1 MQSLR
6 DILDCIRRGETSPA
20 DALAV
25 SEARIVEHEPRIQ
38 AFASRPDAL
47 QPGEG
52 PLAGIACGVKDI
64 IDTADL
70 PTRMGSS
77 IYDGW
82 RPRADAPVV
91 MALKAAGATVAGKT
105 HTTAFAFLD
114 PAPTHNPHDPAASP
128 GGSSAGSAAAVAA
141 AMIPLALGTQTGG
154 SVIRPAAYCGVAAI
168 KPSYALLPTV
178 GVKPFS
184 WSLDTLGLMAASA
197 DDVGLALAA
206 ITGRPGLDAVAAEL
220 SGLRIGIHHQT
231 YAGGPEPGSAA
242 ALERFQELAGAAG
255 AMLVPHEGT
264 ASLAEAFQAHGPL
277 QDYEATQAL
286 AWEYAEHRDALPPKL
301 RAYLDA
307 ARATTPAQY
316 DEARRLSR
324 RGRDAAR
331 AFFAEVDV
339 VVTYAAPGEAP
350 DTLASTGDSRFN
362 RLWTLLGVPCVTVP
376 LMRGPR
382 GLPASIQIIGAFGRD
397 DHVISVAK
405 GFEKLVG
412 PQSRE
417 R

>member
-6 DILDCIRRGETSPA
+6 DILNRIATGETSPEQ
-20 DALAV
+20 ALAF
-25 SEARIVEHEPRIQ
+25 SAARIAQREPAIQ
-38 AFASRPDAL
+38 AFAS
-47 QPGEG
+47 QPETLVPGQG

-70 PTRMGSS
+70 PTGMGSS
-77 IYDGW
+77 IYEGW
-82 RPRADAPVV
+82 RPRADAPIV
-91 MALKAAGATVAGKT
+91 MALKGAGATVAGKT

-114 PAPTHNPHDPAASP
+114 PAPTHNPHDPTASP

-141 AMIPLALGTQTGG
+141 GMIPLAIGTQTGG

-168 KPSYALLPTV
+168 KPSYALLPTI

-184 WSLDTLGLMAASA
+184 WSLDTLGLMAARA
-197 DDVGLALAA
+197 DDLGLALAA
-206 ITGRPGLDAVAAEL
+206 ITGRAALDAPAASL
-220 SGLRIGIHHQT
+220 AGLRIGIHHQP
-231 YAGGPEPGSAA
+231 YAGAPEPASAA
-242 ALERFQELAGAAG
+242 ALQRFEELAAQAGAA
-255 AMLVPHEGT
+255 LVPHAGSV
-264 ASLAEAFQAHGPL
+264 ALAEAYQAHGPL
-277 QDYEATQAL
+277 QDWEATQAL
-286 AWEYAEHRDALPPKL
+286 AWEYAHRREALPPKL

-331 AFFAEVDV
+331 SFFAEVDV

-350 DTLASTGDSRFN
+350 DTMNSTGDSRFN
-362 RLWTLLGVPCVTVP
+362 RLWTLLGVPCLTVP

-382 GLPASIQIIGAFGRD
+382 GLPATVQIMAGFGRD
-397 DHVISVAK
+397 EHVIAVAK
-405 GFEKLVG
+405 ALESHVSAGV
-412 PQSRE
+412 
-417 R
+417 

>member
-6 DILDCIRRGETSPA
+6 EILSRIARGETTPA
-20 DALAV
+20 AALAA
-25 SEARIVEHEPRIQ
+25 SAARIAEHEPRIK
-38 AFASRPDAL
+38 AFASRPDTL
-47 QPGEG
+47 LPGDG

-70 PTRMGSS
+70 PTRMGSA
-77 IYDGW
+77 IYEGW
-82 RPRADAPVV
+82 RPRADAPIV

-141 AMIPLALGTQTGG
+141 GMIPLALGTQTGG

-206 ITGRPGLDAVAAEL
+206 ITGRPGLDALAASL
-220 SGLRIGIHHQT
+220 SGLRIGIHHQH
-231 YAGGPEPGSAA
+231 YAGAPEPASVA
-242 ALERFQELAGAAG
+242 ALQRFQELAVRAG
-255 AMLVPHEGT
+255 AVLVPQDGP
-264 ASLAEAFQAHGPL
+264 AALAEAFDAHGPL

-286 AWEYAEHRDALPPKL
+286 AWEYAHHRDALPPKL

-307 ARATTPAQY
+307 ARATTSEQY
-316 DEARRLSR
+316 DMARRLSR

-331 AFFAEVDV
+331 GFFTEADV
-339 VVTYAAPGEAP
+339 IVTYAASGEAP
-350 DTLASTGDSRFN
+350 DTLESTGDSRFN

-376 LMRGPR
+376 LTRGPR
-382 GLPASIQIIGAFGRD
+382 GLPATVQVIGGFGRD
-397 DHVISVAK
+397 EHVIAVAK
-405 GFEKLVG
+405 GLEKLVEAG
-412 PQSRE
+412 A
-417 R
+417 

>member
-6 DILDCIRRGETSPA
+6 DILNRIERGETTSA

-25 SEARIVEHEPRIQ
+25 SAALIAEREPQIK

-47 QPGEG
+47 LPGEG

-77 IYDGW
+77 IYEGW
-82 RPRADAPVV
+82 RPRADAPIV

-114 PAPTHNPHDPAASP
+114 PAPTHNPHDPTASP

-141 AMIPLALGTQTGG
+141 GMIPLALGTQTGG

-184 WSLDTLGLMAASA
+184 WSLDTLGLMAGGA

-206 ITGRPGLDAVAAEL
+206 ISGRPEMDAPAASL
-220 SGLRIGIHHQT
+220 SGLRIGIHHQS
-231 YAGGPEPGSAA
+231 YAGEPEPASVV
-242 ALERFQELAGAAG
+242 ALQRFQELAAG
-255 AMLVPHEGT
+255 AGAVLVPHEG
-264 ASLAEAFQAHGPL
+264 AAALAEAFHAHGPL

-286 AWEYAEHRDALPPKL
+286 AWEYAVHRDALPPKL

-307 ARATTPAQY
+307 ARAATPEQY

-339 VVTYAAPGEAP
+339 VVSYAAPGEAP
-350 DTLASTGDSRFN
+350 DTLGSTGDSRFN

-376 LMRGPR
+376 LTRGPR
-382 GLPASIQIIGAFGRD
+382 GLPATIQIIAGFGND
-397 DHVISVAK
+397 HHVIAVAK
-405 GFEKLVG
+405 GLEKLVG
-412 PQSRE
+412 AGV
-417 R
+417 

>member
-6 DILDCIRRGETSPA
+6 EILDRIARGETTPA
-20 DALAV
+20 AALTA
-25 SEARIVEHEPRIQ
+25 SAARIAEGEPRIK

-47 QPGEG
+47 LPGEG
-52 PLAGIACGVKDI
+52 PLSGIACGVKDI
-64 IDTADL
+64 IDTAEL
-70 PTRMGSS
+70 PTAMGSS
-77 IYDGW
+77 IYEGW
-82 RPRADAPVV
+82 RPRADAPIV

-114 PAPTHNPHDPAASP
+114 PAPTHNPHDLTASP

-141 AMIPLALGTQTGG
+141 GMIPLALGTQTGG

-197 DDVGLALAA
+197 DDLGLALAA
-206 ITGRPGLDAVAAEL
+206 IAGRPELDAPAASL
-220 SGLRIGIHHQT
+220 SGLRIGIHHQAF
-231 YAGGPEPGSAA
+231 AGAPEPASAA
-242 ALERFQELAGAAG
+242 ALQRFEELANAAG
-255 AMLVPHEGT
+255 AKLVPLDGP
-264 ASLAEAFQAHGPL
+264 AALSEAFAAHGPL

-286 AWEYAEHRDALPPKL
+286 AWEYAVHREALPPKL

-307 ARATTPAQY
+307 ARATTPEQY

-331 AFFAEVDV
+331 PFFAEVDV
-339 VVTYAAPGEAP
+339 VVSYAAPGEAP
-350 DTLASTGDSRFN
+350 DTLGSTGDSRFN

-376 LMRGPR
+376 LTRGPR
-382 GLPASIQIIGAFGRD
+382 GLPATVQVIAGFGD
-397 DHVISVAK
+397 DHHVIAVAK
-405 GFEKLVG
+405 GLEKLVAAG
-412 PQSRE
+412 V
-417 R
+417 

>member
-6 DILDCIRRGETSPA
+6 DILNRIERGETDA
-20 DALAV
+20 AAALAV
-25 SEARIVEHEPRIQ
+25 AAARIAEHEPQIK

-47 QPGEG
+47 LPGQG

-77 IYDGW
+77 IYEGW
-82 RPRADAPVV
+82 RPRADAPIV

-114 PAPTHNPHDPAASP
+114 PAPTHNPHDLTASP

-141 AMIPLALGTQTGG
+141 GMIPLAIGTQTGG

-178 GVKPFS
+178 GMKPFS

-206 ITGRPGLDAVAAEL
+206 IAGRPGLDAPAASL
-220 SGLRIGIHHQT
+220 SGLRIGIHHQA
-231 YAGGPEPGSAA
+231 YAGEPEPASAA
-242 ALERFQELAGAAG
+242 ALQRFQELAAG
-255 AMLVPHEGT
+255 AGAVLVPHEGS
-264 ASLAEAFQAHGPL
+264 AALAEAFHAHGPL

-286 AWEYAEHRDALPPKL
+286 AWEYAVHRDALPPKL
-301 RAYLDA
+301 RGYLDA
-307 ARATTPAQY
+307 ARATTPERY

-339 VVTYAAPGEAP
+339 VVSYAAPGEAP
-350 DTLASTGDSRFN
+350 DTLGSTGDSRFN

-376 LMRGPR
+376 LTRGPR
-382 GLPASIQIIGAFGRD
+382 GLPATVQIIAGFGND
-397 DHVISVAK
+397 HHVIAVAK
-405 GFEKLVG
+405 GLEMLVRAG
-412 PQSRE
+412 V
-417 R
+417 

>member
-6 DILDCIRRGETSPA
+6 EILIRIERGETSPA
-20 DALAV
+20 DALAL
-25 SEARIVEHEPRIQ
+25 SAARIAEAEPQIQ
-38 AFASRPDAL
+38 AFASRPADL
-47 QPGEG
+47 VPGIG

-70 PTRMGSS
+70 PTRMGSA

-82 RPRADAPVV
+82 RPRADAPIV

-114 PAPTHNPHDPAASP
+114 PAPTHNPHHLTASP

-141 AMIPLALGTQTGG
+141 GMIPLAIGTQTGG

-197 DDVGLALAA
+197 DDVGVALAA
-206 ITGRPGLDAVAAEL
+206 ITDRPELDAAAASL
-220 SGLRIGIHHQT
+220 SGLRIGIHHQA
-231 YAGGPEPGSAA
+231 YAGEPEPASVAALRRFEQLAAAAGATLVAHDGSAA
-242 ALERFQELAGAAG
+242 LAD
-255 AMLVPHEGT
+255 
-264 ASLAEAFQAHGPL
+264 AFRAHGPL
-277 QDYEATQAL
+277 QDYEASQAL
-286 AWEYAEHRDALPPKL
+286 AWEYAHHRDALPPKL
-301 RAYLDA
+301 RAYLDG
-307 ARATTPAQY
+307 ARATTPGQY

-331 AFFAEVDV
+331 AFFGEVDV
-339 VVTYAAPGEAP
+339 VVSYAAPGEAP
-350 DTLASTGDSRFN
+350 DTLESTGDSRFN

-382 GLPASIQIIGAFGRD
+382 GLPATIQIIGGFGRD
-397 DHVISVAK
+397 EHVIAVAK
-405 GFEKLVG
+405 GLEKLVEAG
-412 PQSRE
+412 A
-417 R
+417 